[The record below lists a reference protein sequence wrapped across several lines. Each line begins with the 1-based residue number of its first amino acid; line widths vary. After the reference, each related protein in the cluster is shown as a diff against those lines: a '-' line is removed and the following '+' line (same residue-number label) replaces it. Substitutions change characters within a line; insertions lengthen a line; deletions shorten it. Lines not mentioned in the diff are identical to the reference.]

1 MARKRYKRN
10 YPSDTTPPPPPK
22 TKPEHRKVDRETPML
37 IAVLDADVLFPMV
50 LRDTLLRAAAAGCFR
65 LHWSARILDE
75 VVHNLTDDLGMD
87 AAKAAALRTLMEEA
101 FPDANVEDWEKLEPK
116 MGNHPK
122 DRHVAAAAASIGAGI
137 IVTSNIRDF
146 TDLPAG
152 IIAMTPDQFLSELL
166 TVRPDELMAALE
178 IQAAG
183 YRRPP
188 LSVAGLV
195 EQLACVAPNF
205 VARASVLLESP
216 GAETGSKPTTD
227 RMP

>member
-1 MARKRYKRN
+1 
-10 YPSDTTPPPPPK
+10 
-22 TKPEHRKVDRETPML
+22 ML

-65 LHWSARILDE
+65 VHWSARILDE
-75 VVHNLTDDLGMD
+75 VVNNLIDDYGTDP
-87 AAKAAALRTLMEEA
+87 ARAAALRTLMEDA
-101 FPDANVEDWEKLEPK
+101 FPDANVEGWEELEPK

-178 IQAAG
+178 TQAMR
-183 YRRPP
+183 YRRPS
-188 LSVAGLV
+188 LSIVGLV
-195 EQLACVAPNF
+195 EQLTRVAPSF
-205 VARASVLLESP
+205 AARASILLGSL
-216 GAETGSKPTTD
+216 GSETGSKPTTD
-227 RMP
+227 

>member
-1 MARKRYKRN
+1 
-10 YPSDTTPPPPPK
+10 
-22 TKPEHRKVDRETPML
+22 ML

-75 VVHNLTDDLGMD
+75 VVHNLTDDYGMD
-87 AAKAAALRTLMEEA
+87 AAKAAALRALMEDA
-101 FPDANVEDWEKLEPK
+101 FPDANVEGWEKLEPR

-146 TDLPAG
+146 TNIPAG

-178 IQAAG
+178 IQATG
-183 YRRPP
+183 YRRPS
-188 LSVAGLV
+188 LSVVRLV
-195 EQLACVAPNF
+195 ERLAGVTPDFA
-205 VARASVLLESP
+205 ARASILLGSP
-216 GAETGSKPTTD
+216 GAETGSNPTTD
-227 RMP
+227 

>member
-1 MARKRYKRN
+1 
-10 YPSDTTPPPPPK
+10 
-22 TKPEHRKVDRETPML
+22 
-37 IAVLDADVLFPMV
+37 
-50 LRDTLLRAAAAGCFR
+50 
-65 LHWSARILDE
+65 
-75 VVHNLTDDLGMD
+75 MD

-122 DRHVAAAAASIGAGI
+122 DRHVTAGRVDRARI

-166 TVRPDELMAALE
+166 TIRPDELMAALE

-195 EQLACVAPNF
+195 EQLAGVAPNF
-205 VARASVLLESP
+205 AAQASVLLSLVSRQPGRNRPPAESHK
-216 GAETGSKPTTD
+216 EGSTSPRPSTPQILRFRGIRSLT
-227 RMP
+227 

>member
-1 MARKRYKRN
+1 
-10 YPSDTTPPPPPK
+10 
-22 TKPEHRKVDRETPML
+22 ML

-65 LHWSARILDE
+65 IHWSARILDE
-75 VVHNLTDDLGMD
+75 VVHNLTDDYGMD
-87 AAKAAALRTLMEEA
+87 AAKAAALPTLMEEA

-122 DRHVAAAAASIGAGI
+122 DRHVVAAATSIGAGI

-146 TDLPAG
+146 TNLPAG

-166 TVRPDELMAALE
+166 TVRPDEWMAALE

-195 EQLACVAPNF
+195 EQLAGVAPDF
-205 VARASVLLESP
+205 AARASILLGP
-216 GAETGSKPTTD
+216 IGAEAGSKPTTD
-227 RMP
+227 

>member
-10 YPSDTTPPPPPK
+10 YPSDATPPPPPK

-75 VVHNLTDDLGMD
+75 VVHNLTDDYGMD
-87 AAKAAALRTLMEEA
+87 AAKAAALRTLMEDA
-101 FPDANVEDWEKLEPK
+101 FPDANVEGWEKLEPK
-116 MGNHPK
+116 MGNHTK

-178 IQAAG
+178 IQATG
-183 YRRPP
+183 YRRPS
-188 LSVAGLV
+188 LSVVGLV
-195 EQLACVAPNF
+195 EQLAGVAPDF
-205 VARASVLLESP
+205 AARASILLGSP
-216 GAETGSKPTTD
+216 GAETGSNPTTD
-227 RMP
+227 

>member
-1 MARKRYKRN
+1 
-10 YPSDTTPPPPPK
+10 
-22 TKPEHRKVDRETPML
+22 ML

-75 VVHNLTDDLGMD
+75 VVHSLTDDYGMD

-101 FPDANVEDWEKLEPK
+101 FPYADVEGWEKLEQE

-146 TDLPAG
+146 ADLPAG
-152 IIAMTPDQFLSELL
+152 IIAMTPDQFLYELL
-166 TVRPDELMAALE
+166 TVQPDELMAALE

-183 YRRPP
+183 YGRPS
-188 LSVAGLV
+188 LSVVGLV
-195 EQLACVAPNF
+195 EQLAGVAPDF
-205 VARASVLLESP
+205 AARAVALLGPP
-216 GAETGSKPTTD
+216 GAKTGSKPTTD
-227 RMP
+227 

>member
-10 YPSDTTPPPPPK
+10 HPAATSKGRGRNAVRLIVSSPI
-22 TKPEHRKVDRETPML
+22 L

-50 LRDTLLRAAAAGCFR
+50 LRDTLRRAAAAGCFR

-75 VVHNLTDDLGMD
+75 VVRNLTDDYGMD
-87 AAKAAALRTLMEEA
+87 TAKAAALRTLMEDA
-101 FPDANVEDWEKLEPK
+101 FPDANVEGWEKLEPN

-122 DRHVAAAAASIGAGI
+122 DRHVAAAASSIGARI

-152 IIAMTPDQFLSELL
+152 IVAMTPDQFLSELL
-166 TVRPDELMAALE
+166 TVRSYELMAALE

-188 LSVAGLV
+188 LSVMGLV
-195 EQLACVAPNF
+195 ERLAGVAPDF
-205 VARASVLLESP
+205 AARASILLGSL
-216 GAETGSKPTTD
+216 GAETGSKPTSD
-227 RMP
+227 